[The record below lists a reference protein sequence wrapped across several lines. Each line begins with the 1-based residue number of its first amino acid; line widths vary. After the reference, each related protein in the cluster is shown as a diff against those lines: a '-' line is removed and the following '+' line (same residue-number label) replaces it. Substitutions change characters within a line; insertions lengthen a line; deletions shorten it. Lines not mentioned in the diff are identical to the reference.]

1 MAIRDETVSPVSPT
15 ISARQRHASAR
26 RGKRLGGGGPDGNE
40 VLTTTTGVALV
51 LLLAALGVTI
61 VFIGQLL
68 AEHLFLGF
76 LLLGPVVLKLGST
89 GYRFARYYTGDPAY
103 VEKGP
108 PWMPLR
114 MSAPFV
120 VLTTLAVFI
129 TGIVLVAVGPLHRDP
144 WVLLH
149 KASFI
154 IWIVFTAG
162 HVVGHLPEISRLLG
176 VRGEIFQ
183 LPGIRTDLDRIR
195 YAERHRNEDT
205 PPTAAAEAR
214 VAGGPGSRGR
224 LILLGASL
232 VVGLIIALVL
242 IPDYH
247 AWLTLQPLL
256 HHQDH

>member
-1 MAIRDETVSPVSPT
+1 MSIRDEPVSQISPT
-15 ISARQRHASAR
+15 ISARQRHASVR
-26 RGKRLGGGGPDGNE
+26 RGKRLTGGGPDGNE
-40 VLTTTTGVALV
+40 VLTTTTGVVLV

-89 GYRFARYYTGDPAY
+89 GYRFARYYAGDPAY

-114 MSAPFV
+114 MSAPVV
-120 VLTTLAVFI
+120 VLTTLGVFI
-129 TGIVLVAVGPLHRDP
+129 TGILLVVVGPQHTGP
-144 WVLLH
+144 WLLLH

-154 IWIVFTAG
+154 VWIVFMAL
-162 HVVGHLPEISRLLG
+162 HVAGHLPEISRLLG
-176 VRGEIFQ
+176 VRAEIFQ
-183 LPGIRTDLDRIR
+183 LPGIRTDLDRVR
-195 YAERHRNEDT
+195 YAERHPNEDT

-214 VAGGPGSRGR
+214 VARGPGSRGR

-232 VVGLIIALVL
+232 IVGVIIAVAL

-247 AWLTLQPLL
+247 TWLTLQPLL
-256 HHQDH
+256 HHRDH